1 MSKFEFIM
9 MFVSV
14 VVAFSLAELMMGWG
28 RLIRSWQHVQRPVF
42 VLGWSFWLLVVVTF
56 HYLGFWEYQTGV
68 DLRSVGQ
75 MLLGLSAPI
84 VLVLLS
90 FVLTPELR
98 EGQSMDLEEHYFR
111 IKDWFFPLVLVFFV
125 LSALADSL
133 LPDFRETWFTARA
146 GHVVDPRIGHAHEP
160 HQTKIALRDPTHL
173 LRLWPANDRLVPIQR
188 SWLRPATGSEL
199 VDQTL

>member
-133 LPDFRETWFTARA
+133 LPDFRETWFTRVAGPGLLALSFIPLFLTRNRRVHLAVLVFNLVLIIGSSYTLNVRA
-146 GHVVDPRIGHAHEP
+146 
-160 HQTKIALRDPTHL
+160 L
-173 LRLWPANDRLVPIQR
+173 
-188 SWLRPATGSEL
+188 
-199 VDQTL
+199 

>member
-28 RLIRSWQHVQRPVF
+28 RLIRSWQQVQRPLF
-42 VLGWSFWLLVVVTF
+42 VLGWSFWLLVVITF
-56 HYLGFWEYQTGV
+56 HYLGFWEYQYGV

-98 EGQSMDLEEHYFR
+98 EGQVTDLEEHYFR
-111 IKDWFFPLVLVFFV
+111 IKDWFFPLVLVFFL
-125 LSALADSL
+125 LSSLTDTL
-133 LPDFRETWFTARA
+133 LPDFSETWQTRIIGPALLVVSFIPLFFTRRRGVHMAVLA
-146 GHVVDPRIGHAHEP
+146 FNLVLIVV
-160 HQTKIALRDPTHL
+160 
-173 LRLWPANDRLVPIQR
+173 
-188 SWLRPATGSEL
+188 SSY
-199 VDQTL
+199 TLDVRGL

>member
-28 RLIRSWQHVQRPVF
+28 RLIRGWQQVQRPLF
-42 VLGWSFWLLVVVTF
+42 VLGWSFWLLVVITF
-56 HYLGFWEYQTGV
+56 HYLGFWEYQYGV

-98 EGQSMDLEEHYFR
+98 EGQPTDLEEHYFR
-111 IKDWFFPLVLVFFV
+111 IKDWFFPLVLVFFL
-125 LSALADSL
+125 LSALADTM
-133 LPDFRETWFTARA
+133 LPDFRETWVTRIMGPAMLAVSFIPLFFTRRRSVHVAVLAFNLVLIVVSSYTLDVRA
-146 GHVVDPRIGHAHEP
+146 
-160 HQTKIALRDPTHL
+160 L
-173 LRLWPANDRLVPIQR
+173 
-188 SWLRPATGSEL
+188 
-199 VDQTL
+199 

>member
-28 RLIRSWQHVQRPVF
+28 RLIRNWGQVQRPMF

-56 HYLGFWEYQTGV
+56 HYLGFWEYQYGV

-98 EGQSMDLEEHYFR
+98 EGQGIDLEEHYFR
-111 IKDWFFPLVLVFFV
+111 IKGWFFPLAFMFF
-125 LSALADSL
+125 LLGTMADTQ
-133 LPDFRETWFTARA
+133 LPDFRETWFMRIIGPAMIAISLIPLVFTRNRTVHKAVLAFNLVLIVVSSYTLNVRA
-146 GHVVDPRIGHAHEP
+146 
-160 HQTKIALRDPTHL
+160 L
-173 LRLWPANDRLVPIQR
+173 
-188 SWLRPATGSEL
+188 
-199 VDQTL
+199 